1 MKDCL
6 FCDIVSGKVSSYTLF
21 EDETIKVIMDAF
33 PNDTGH
39 TLIIPKK
46 HYKDLDDIDIEVLKH
61 IMEEAKVVKKVLE
74 KVLNPSS
81 IILINNTGDAQKIK
95 HFHLHL
101 IPKYD
106 ESKKLSLNEVYDLLK
121 DEF

>member
-6 FCDIVSGKVSSYTLF
+6 FCDIIDGSVKSYTLF
-21 EDETIKVIMDAF
+21 EDDVIKVILDAF

-39 TLIIPKK
+39 TLILPKK
-46 HYKDLDDIDIEVLKH
+46 HFKDLDDIDIDVLKH

-74 KVLNPSS
+74 RKLNPSS

-101 IPKYD
+101 IPKYNG
-106 ESKKLSLNEVYDLLK
+106 SKKMSLDEVYNLLK
-121 DEF
+121 VEF